1 MKKYLIQEAMVSL
14 EWHEVKEERIKPGY
28 VFENTKDIENLFEV
42 NDLTEANNFI
52 NAQETAFTI
61 PFRERKVLNLFEF
74 RIVDNES
81 KEVICYS
88 KMPTKESERYEFY
101 DDNANVKYLGIYSFS
116 ALKMNFMP
124 SEENKE
130 DCPEEWEKWLD
141 AQDSYDLEN
150 LLNYVYD
157 GLSVPYHWDIIEQRK
172 IKYNV
177 YENSVETNL
186 EGIQEGCTFMAIDT
200 CPELLK
206 SFDTEEQALDFLKSK
221 ETNVTEVRYNLF
233 AVTEYYLTEEEWD
246 EECEEFL
253 PSGDM
258 IAASDIFSAKLDAMH
273 YVGKVPYLAEG
284 DVCELSNI
292 WDSEQFPKE
301 NTIFIPI
308 TEEEG
313 LMYEFTVVE
322 KDECNHL
329 NDLIKINTINR
340 SKRY

>member
-1 MKKYLIQEAMVSL
+1 MVSL
-14 EWHEVKEERIKPGY
+14 GWHDVKEKKIKPGY
-28 VFENTKDIENLFEV
+28 GFDNTKDIENLFEV
-42 NDLTEANNFI
+42 NDLTDAKKFI
-52 NAQETAFTI
+52 DAQETAFTI

-74 RIVDNES
+74 RIVDSET

-88 KMPTKESERYEFY
+88 KMPTSEDDRYEFY

-116 ALKMNFMP
+116 ALKMFFMP

-157 GLSVPYHWDIIEQRK
+157 GLSVPYHWNVIEQTK
-172 IKYNV
+172 NKYNV

-186 EGIQEGCTFMAIDT
+186 EGIQEGCTFMAVDT

-206 SFDTEEQALDFLKSK
+206 SFDTEEQALEFLKSK
-221 ETNVTEVRYNLF
+221 ETRVAEVRYNLF

-258 IAASDIFSAKLDAMH
+258 IVASDIFSAKLDAMR

-322 KDECNHL
+322 KDECNHMY
-329 NDLIKINTINR
+329 DQIKINTVSRVKNTMLL
-340 SKRY
+340 